1 MRPSA
6 RGDGGLTTRARA
18 TTARERSQG
27 AKAQLPK
34 ELSWIPDLVHGAFF
48 APCDVH
54 STGSKG
60 EQVNLFSLS
69 GRLSLCP
76 ACAAERDVFDTIQ
89 VRRAT
94 RAILIS
100 SVGPAARTTAPRR
113 GARADDATRG
123 FESSEMREKLAASA
137 VFRAAR
143 SRGGDVRLTRAT
155 NRLARNAR
163 FEGVRIITSCACK
176 TCVSSWT

>member
-69 GRLSLCP
+69 SRRSMCP

-89 VRRAT
+89 VRRPT
-94 RAILIS
+94 LEIKI
-100 SVGPAARTTAPRR
+100 AR
-113 GARADDATRG
+113 GL
-123 FESSEMREKLAASA
+123 SCL
-137 VFRAAR
+137 
-143 SRGGDVRLTRAT
+143 SRGV
-155 NRLARNAR
+155 
-163 FEGVRIITSCACK
+163 
-176 TCVSSWT
+176 

>member
-69 GRLSLCP
+69 SRRSMCP

-94 RAILIS
+94 RAILFQAS
-100 SVGPAARTTAPRR
+100 GPRR
-113 GARADDATRG
+113 GRRRRG
-123 FESSEMREKLAASA
+123 
-137 VFRAAR
+137 AAR
-143 SRGGDVRLTRAT
+143 VRTTRLGALNRAKCGKSSRPQLSFARRVRAEAT
-155 NRLARNAR
+155 YD
-163 FEGVRIITSCACK
+163 
-176 TCVSSWT
+176 

>member
-69 GRLSLCP
+69 SRRSMCP

-100 SVGPAARTTAPRR
+100 SVGPAARTTAPWR

>member
-69 GRLSLCP
+69 SRRSMCP

-155 NRLARNAR
+155 NRLARNDR

>member
-18 TTARERSQG
+18 TTARETAQG
-27 AKAQLPK
+27 ARAQLPK
-34 ELSWIPDLVHGAFF
+34 ELSWIPDLVHGEFF

-94 RAILIS
+94 RAIFFCDAR
-100 SVGPAARTTAPRR
+100 GPAARTTAPRR
-113 GARADDATRG
+113 GERAARVRATRG
-123 FESSEMREKLAASA
+123 FESSDNAGNAASA
-137 VFRAAR
+137 VFRR
-143 SRGGDVRLTRAT
+143 RVRAEAT
-155 NRLARNAR
+155 
-163 FEGVRIITSCACK
+163 CD
-176 TCVSSWT
+176 

>member
-69 GRLSLCP
+69 SRRSMCP

-123 FESSEMREKLAASA
+123 FELNRAKCGTSSRPQLSFARR
-137 VFRAAR
+137 VRAE
-143 SRGGDVRLTRAT
+143 AT
-155 NRLARNAR
+155 YD
-163 FEGVRIITSCACK
+163 
-176 TCVSSWT
+176 